1 MACSA
6 VVVAVAVKYDEPS
19 KLMFFLWRRR
29 CIWCKLGFRQLREHV
44 CVLVSHQLPL
54 LLLQPL
60 FIHQHLPPLP
70 LQGVL
75 HVRLLLFPGRPAVLS
90 SPLSA
95 NTHLPFELLK
105 MAVSYSLLSFYF
117 PISMYI
123 AVFACASDTCGGLT
137 RGSVLPSRDG
147 WQKEKRI

>member
-1 MACSA
+1 MRIA

-19 KLMFFLWRRR
+19 KLMVFLWGCRR
-29 CIWCKLGFRQLREHV
+29 IWCKLGVRQLCEHV

-60 FIHQHLPPLP
+60 FIHQHLPSLP

-90 SPLSA
+90 SLLRA

-105 MAVSYSLLSFYF
+105 MAGSYSLPCFYF
-117 PISMYI
+117 PISMCI
-123 AVFACASDTCGGLT
+123 AVFVCASDTCGGLA

-147 WQKEKRI
+147 W